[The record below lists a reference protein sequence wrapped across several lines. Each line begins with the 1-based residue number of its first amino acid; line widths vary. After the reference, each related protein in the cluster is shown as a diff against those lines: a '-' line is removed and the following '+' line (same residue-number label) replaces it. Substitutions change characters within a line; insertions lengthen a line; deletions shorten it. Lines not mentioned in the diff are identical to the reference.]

1 MTTNSLLAQLFDS
14 YATLE
19 FPNRAPIHGYAPALT
34 YARFEDPTS
43 SPRGLQRMMPA
54 SFRVELAKAFP
65 AAPIALLDPR
75 EVAAIHRSDRWAH
88 LCDMLDRFGGITIE
102 ERTVLF
108 AQLLSL
114 GFHRI
119 VLDLST
125 SAPIKGSNE
134 DIAILQYQYAV
145 ANARYALTND
155 GEEVGYTPSEFEL
168 IANRAPEGSRLS
180 VNACIHMLVQ
190 NARHQSNVEV
200 AALWAA
206 RAEKNLQKFELTN
219 DIFDSNL
226 LRSRFYRAS
235 SFIPFMMDEKDEC
248 VRVMELAEEHA
259 SRLEAMDRNLVET
272 ILCRENWLPL
282 LQSRS
287 KEARFTGD
295 LRAALERLARSTKI
309 DPLDAIRWSELGDCQ
324 YDIGDIDNA
333 LRSFNVAAS
342 LSPPG
347 GAYANFMIGQCHETM
362 GFYVDAEND
371 YLACISLDP
380 LCISAYEC
388 LVSIGE
394 KTGDSALSSWAIK
407 QINEL
412 ACSSDE

>member
-1 MTTNSLLAQLFDS
+1 MTTNSVFEQLFNS

-19 FPNRAPIHGYAPALT
+19 FPTRAPIHAYAPALT
-34 YARFEDPTS
+34 YARFDDPGS

-65 AAPIALLDPR
+65 ATPIALLDPR
-75 EVAAIHRSDRWAH
+75 EVAAVHRSDRWAH
-88 LCDMLDRFGGITIE
+88 LCDMLDRFRNLSIE
-102 ERTVLF
+102 ERTVVF

-119 VLDLST
+119 VLELS
-125 SAPIKGSNE
+125 AAVPIENSNP
-134 DIAILQYQYAV
+134 DVATLQYQYAV

-155 GEEVGYTPSEFEL
+155 GEEVGYALSEFEL

-190 NARHQSNVEV
+190 NARHAIDIE
-200 AALWAA
+200 AATRWTD
-206 RAEKNLQKFELTN
+206 RAEKALQKFEMNNGAFDTN
-219 DIFDSNL
+219 LI
-226 LRSRFYRAS
+226 RSRFYRAA
-235 SFIPFMMDEKDEC
+235 SFIPFMMDDKDEC

-259 SRLEAMDRNLVET
+259 HRLEAMDKDLVET
-272 ILCRENWLPL
+272 ILCKENWLPL

-287 KEARFTGD
+287 KEARFIGD
-295 LRAALERLARSTKI
+295 LPAALERLDRGTKI
-309 DPLDAIRWSELGDCQ
+309 DPLDAMRWSELGDCQ
-324 YDIGDIDNA
+324 YDMGDVNNA

-347 GAYANFMIGQCHETM
+347 GSYANFMIGQCHEAM

-371 YLACISLDP
+371 YLECLSLDP
-380 LCISAYEC
+380 LCISAYEG
-388 LVSIGE
+388 LISVGK
-394 KTGDSALSSWAIK
+394 KTGDSALSSWSIK

-412 ACSSDE
+412 SQNE